1 MIAIDGA
8 AAPLPA
14 GCPAEFQA
22 EFDALRAEHEAL
34 MQFLYLAPVGLVQSD
49 MDGEIVM
56 INPISAQLLMPLSPD
71 GNLTNLFAAL
81 EDVAPDLR
89 LQCAQYPGRHGMIFE
104 GLHIHLRAGE
114 ERRGTPQI
122 LSFTLLKLDDTR
134 LMAVIKDVTAEV
146 RRERQLRQS
155 DAWLNAILTRI
166 SDYALAALDRQ
177 GRLCDWNDSI
187 GRVTGFGEHVVGAP
201 YSVFYPPDAMT
212 GEHLLDRL
220 READRNG
227 WSMDEGLRLRADGS
241 QFWGSALIAP
251 LPDRE
256 AFDLDDPHAPAYCL
270 ILRDISDKR
279 AASEKRRQAAFCDH
293 LTGLGNRRAF
303 FEAADLELERASHTP
318 RSLALVLFDADHFKH
333 INDRYGHPA
342 GDRVLCDLAA
352 ALRDTFRAVDTVARI
367 GGEEFA
373 VLLPSTHLAQA
384 VAVAERLCAS
394 VSTRLVAADGAE
406 IAYTVSAGVAVLDS
420 ACGNVQEGV
429 QDSGTGAVSANID
442 VLIKRADQAL
452 YLAKAG
458 GRNRVAA
465 WTPDLPNHEN
475 TPQRSRHAG

>member
-1 MIAIDGA
+1 MIAADES
-8 AAPLPA
+8 L
-14 GCPAEFQA
+14 ET
-22 EFDALRAEHEAL
+22 LRAEHEAL
-34 MQFLYLAPVGLVQSD
+34 IQFLYLAPVGLVQAG

-89 LQCAQYPGRHGMIFE
+89 LQCRQYPSNHGMVFE
-104 GLHIHLRAGE
+104 GLHIHLRASDQG
-114 ERRGTPQI
+114 RATPQI
-122 LSFTLLKLDDTR
+122 LSLTLLKLDDTR

-166 SDYALAALDRQ
+166 SDYALAALDRH

-187 GRVTGFGEHVVGAP
+187 ARVTGFGEHVVGSP
-201 YSVFYPPDAMT
+201 YSVFYPQDAMT
-212 GEHLLDRL
+212 PEHLLDRL
-220 READRNG
+220 READHNG

-256 AFDLDDPHAPAYCL
+256 AFDLDDRDVDHDRDCAPAYCL

-293 LTGLGNRRAF
+293 LTSLANRRAF
-303 FEAADLELERASHTP
+303 FEAADLELDRAAHTP
-318 RSLALVLFDADHFKH
+318 RQLALVVFDADHFKH
-333 INDRYGHPA
+333 INDRHGHPA
-342 GDRVLCDLAA
+342 GDRVLCDLAN

-373 VLLPSTHLAQA
+373 VLLPSTGLAQA
-384 VAVAERLCAS
+384 LAIAERLCVA
-394 VSTRLVAADGAE
+394 VSTRLVAVDGAE
-406 IAYTVSAGVAVLDS
+406 IAYTVSAGVAVL
-420 ACGNVQEGV
+420 AA
-429 QDSGTGAVSANID
+429 GAAGASNGID
-442 VLIKRADQAL
+442 ALIKRADQAL
-452 YLAKAG
+452 YAAKTG

>member
-1 MIAIDGA
+1 VIAADDS
-8 AAPLPA
+8 L
-14 GCPAEFQA
+14 E
-22 EFDALRAEHEAL
+22 ALRAEHEAL
-34 MQFLYLAPVGLVQSD
+34 MQFLYLAPVGLVQAGV
-49 MDGEIVM
+49 DGEIVM

-81 EDVAPDLR
+81 ADVAPDLR
-89 LQCAQYPGRHGMIFE
+89 LQCEQYPSANGMVFE
-104 GLHIHLRAGE
+104 GLHIHLRAANQT
-114 ERRGTPQI
+114 RATPQI
-122 LSFTLLKLDDTR
+122 LSLTLLKLDDTR

-187 GRVTGFGEHVVGAP
+187 ARVTGFGEHVVGAP

-212 GEHLLDRL
+212 PEHLLDRL
-220 READRNG
+220 READHNG

-256 AFDLDDPHAPAYCL
+256 AFGFGDRDVDDDRDCAPAYCL

-279 AASEKRRQAAFCDH
+279 AASEKRRQAALCDH
-293 LTGLGNRRAF
+293 LTSLANRRAF
-303 FEAADLELERASHTP
+303 FEAAELELDRAASTP
-318 RSLALVLFDADHFKH
+318 RQLALVLFDADHFKH
-333 INDRYGHPA
+333 INDRHGHPA
-342 GDRVLCDLAA
+342 GDRVLCDLAN

-373 VLLPSTHLAQA
+373 ILLPSTGLAQA
-384 VAVAERLCAS
+384 LAIAERLCAQ
-394 VSTRLVAADGAE
+394 VATRLVAVDGAE
-406 IAYTVSAGVAVLDS
+406 IAYTVSAGVAVLE
-420 ACGNVQEGV
+420 AGHAGV
-429 QDSGTGAVSANID
+429 SGGID
-442 VLIKRADQAL
+442 ALIKRADQAL
-452 YLAKAG
+452 YAAKAG

-465 WTPDLPNHEN
+465 WTPDLPKHEN
-475 TPQRSRHAG
+475 TQQRSRHAG